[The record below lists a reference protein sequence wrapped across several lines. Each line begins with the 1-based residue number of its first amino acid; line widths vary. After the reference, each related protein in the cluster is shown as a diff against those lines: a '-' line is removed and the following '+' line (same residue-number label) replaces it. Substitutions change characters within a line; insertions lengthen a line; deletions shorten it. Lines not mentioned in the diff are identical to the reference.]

1 MAAMKRLALALG
13 VLCAA
18 VSGAWLAAPAQGQHV
33 PALVYTR
40 VIPAQAA
47 DFKWSDAKKGSVKGK
62 LTFSARRASAPIVV
76 YMLRDGGEG
85 KFDVPAALNVSQ
97 EGAKFEPNFAV
108 LVRGQKAE
116 FLNDEKKEI
125 SHNVY
130 FLGAAEL
137 DLGIFAKGEKAAHE
151 FPQAGEIS
159 MHCSFHKNMDGKL
172 FIAPSPAFATV
183 ESDKEE
189 FTISGV
195 PAGKYKLKTWQKQ
208 KRFKDVEIDVTVE
221 ADKSTAVTVEM
232 AR

>member
-1 MAAMKRLALALG
+1 MLAMALAAISG
-13 VLCAA
+13 V
-18 VSGAWLAAPAQGQHV
+18 WLTEPARGQHA

-40 VIPAQAA
+40 VIQAQAA
-47 DFKWSDAKKGSVKGK
+47 DFKWADAKKGSVKGK
-62 LTFSARRASAPIVV
+62 LTFSARRASAPLVV
-76 YMLRDGGEG
+76 YLMREGGEG
-85 KFDVPAALNVSQ
+85 KFDVPAALSVSQ

-108 LVRGQKAE
+108 LVRGQKAA
-116 FLNDEKKEI
+116 FLNDEKKDI

-137 DLGIFAKGEKAAHE
+137 DLGIFAKGEKAEHE
-151 FPQAGEIS
+151 FTQAGEIS
-159 MHCSFHKNMDGKL
+159 MHCSIHKNMDGKL

-221 ADKSTAVTVEM
+221 ADKAAAVTVEM